1 MAQKREEVKVTMDGR
16 RMHLDPDVE
25 KLTGRGDDAME
36 KSISCVSGVL
46 KDGNI
51 EDGVI
56 RKMFPLISEDE
67 VVGRLKQDYRQFM
80 RYQSFPEPL
89 RQLFME
95 FMTGKKTLPLI
106 YDAFFKKIFE
116 PEIYPERLEGLISS
130 IIGERVKIRKVLPVT
145 ECMLAEDTLL
155 VMDIVVEMED
165 GSIANVE
172 IQKLP
177 YRFQGGRLSC
187 YSSDLMMRQYS
198 RLKGE
203 KGKEFS
209 YKDMRKVYTIV
220 LYEKSE
226 EAFKDAA
233 LGGKYLHKGK
243 VRFDTGLKV
252 ELLQEFY
259 LVALDVFRKSKYA
272 RDKNERNAWLSL
284 LTAATVEDLERL
296 VVDYP
301 WMLEICYNISEYL
314 HKTEEVLDM
323 FSEALHMLDSN
334 TVQYMIDE
342 LQEKIVRQKEE
353 LASRDKKL
361 ASQDKELAQERA
373 VNREKDKRIAELEA
387 MLRMEVKE

>member
-1 MAQKREEVKVTMDGR
+1 MAQKREEVRGR
-16 RMHLDPDVE
+16 KHVG
-25 KLTGRGDDAME
+25 T
-36 KSISCVSGVL
+36 
-46 KDGNI
+46 
-51 EDGVI
+51 I
-56 RKMFPLISEDE
+56 REMFPLISEDE

-95 FMTGKKTLPLI
+95 FMTGKKALPLI

-145 ECMLAEDTLL
+145 ECMLAEDTLR

-172 IQKLP
+172 IQKRP

-243 VRFDTGLKV
+243 VRFDIGLKV

-272 RDKNERNAWLSL
+272 KDKNGRNAWLSL

-353 LASRDKKL
+353 LAKEKAVNREKDEEL
-361 ASQDKELAQERA
+361 ASRDKELAS
-373 VNREKDKRIAELEA
+373 KDKRIAELEA
-387 MLRMEVKE
+387 MLRLEEKE

>member
-1 MAQKREEVKVTMDGR
+1 MAQKREEGKGKYCGLSEEHIPYVMETANYRDVTD
-16 RMHLDPDVE
+16 
-25 KLTGRGDDAME
+25 KT
-36 KSISCVSGVL
+36 
-46 KDGNI
+46 
-51 EDGVI
+51 I
-56 RKMFPLISEDE
+56 REMFPLISEDE

-209 YKDMRKVYTIV
+209 YKDMHKVYTIV

-226 EAFKDAA
+226 EAFKDAT

-272 RDKNERNAWLSL
+272 RDKNEQNAWLSL

-353 LASRDKKL
+353 LASRDKEL
-361 ASQDKELAQERA
+361 AQEKAVNRKKDEELAQEKAVNREKDKELAS
-373 VNREKDKRIAELEA
+373 KDKRIAELEV
-387 MLRMEVKE
+387 MLRMESKE